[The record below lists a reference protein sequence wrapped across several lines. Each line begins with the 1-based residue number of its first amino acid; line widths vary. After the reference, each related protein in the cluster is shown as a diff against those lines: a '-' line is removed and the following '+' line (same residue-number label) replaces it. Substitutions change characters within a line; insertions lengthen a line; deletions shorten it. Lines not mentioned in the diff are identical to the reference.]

1 VAVTASIGYRARASP
16 DASQMAT
23 RDATRSPFDRLRR
36 FRGALSEFPPL
47 LWAFT
52 YFFCLLT
59 GYYVLRPV
67 RDALGASSDIEA
79 VFPRG
84 MIEWAAARGVA
95 LGELT
100 LQLLFT
106 GTFISMLLLQPVY
119 GALVSRFPRRVFLPV
134 VYLFFIACLLGF
146 YLAFDSAIP
155 GRGAVFFIWVA
166 VFNLFAVTVFWSFMS
181 DIFSN
186 HEAKRLYGYIAAG
199 GTVGGFVGPLLTRQ
213 LVNELGVA
221 NLLLVSAGLLTL
233 CVVCILR
240 LGPWARRRELER
252 GIRGGE
258 QAIGGEVLAGLK
270 RVWREPLL
278 RALALLMLFGV
289 GVGTLIYN
297 EQARIARTFFAD
309 AEARTAYYAGIDL
322 AINTL
327 TIVVQLFVTRAL
339 LTRYGVAPLL
349 LIPAG
354 AILIGFAALTASPLP
369 MLVAVVQVVL
379 RAGEFSL
386 AKPARET
393 IYTRVDRESRY
404 KAKAA
409 IDTVVYR
416 GGDLIFVWL
425 HKFLA
430 AFGSNV
436 VFGFGVLVAAGLGAG
451 AWWVLREQARLGS
464 ASDPATRPLA
474 T

>member
-1 VAVTASIGYRARASP
+1 MGQRDQSRSIRG
-16 DASQMAT
+16 
-23 RDATRSPFDRLRR
+23 RLRR
-36 FRGALSEFPPL
+36 FRGALRDYPPL
-47 LWAFT
+47 LWAFA

-79 VFPRG
+79 VFSRG
-84 MIEWAAARGVA
+84 MIDWAAARGIA

-106 GTFISMLLLQPVY
+106 GTFISMLLLQPAY

-134 VYLFFIACLLGF
+134 VYLFFIGCLFGF

-155 GRGAVFFIWVA
+155 GRGAVFFIWIA

-186 HEAKRLYGYIAAG
+186 FEAKRVYGYIAAG

-213 LVNELGVA
+213 LADELGVA

-258 QAIGGEVLAGLK
+258 QAMGGEILAGLK
-270 RVWREPLL
+270 RIRREPML
-278 RALALLMLFGV
+278 RALAMLMLFGV

-327 TIVVQLFVTRAL
+327 TIVIQLFLTRAL

-430 AFGSNV
+430 AFGSNA
-436 VFGFGVLVAAGLGAG
+436 VFGAGVLVAAGLGLG
-451 AWWVLREQARLGS
+451 AWRVVREQARLGEG
-464 ASDPATRPLA
+464 AETVARPAT